1 MTDTYEYEKSCRPQ
15 DIDDYSPFTDKQ
27 YNNYINDLNGS
38 VYTNTSLTLVQFD
51 LGQIYNS
58 QKFTN
63 PADMFIVLPVTMVA
77 AYNTSGTGLVAPVP
91 GSAQLLSTK
100 SNFMHLIH
108 QADLQINGKTIES
121 TQSFVNVAK
130 HFQMLSEM
138 SVSDLATIG
147 ATLGFGESID
157 NPRSAKF
164 VNTANTGLCNNYIAG
179 SRLQSGIKTA
189 LNSGTANDAILSKLG
204 RFTEVTNNYNG
215 LTTLLSQTNL
225 NNEHKPTYQVLNT
238 NYMVLYDFAVI
249 KLGNLFES
257 IANIGLLRKFDCTI
271 RLWVNTGTVNA
282 TIANPNLTTLA
293 MTLTPANNS
302 FTNTC
307 PFTINLLADT
317 SANGGVPAAV
327 NRICAGLYINKPPTT
342 SYDGVNLATS
352 AASHPL
358 QTCRIYYSQIQLE
371 PSKSL
376 TYIEENRNKKVVYR
390 TILTNQYNNT
400 TAGGNFNNL
409 INSGVIHPTGILV
422 VPFVSSQ
429 YATGFADFA
438 WKSPFDTAPA
448 TGHPISLT
456 NFQVS
461 VGGVNQLQSTLNYS
475 YENFIEQV
483 NLAEALTSADF
494 GVSCGL
500 LNQSY
505 WEMFRYYFVNI
516 ERSALTDKNVP
527 RNINISFTNNSQV
540 GVDTLVFIFYS
551 DEFIIDIETGVV
563 RK

>member
-225 NNEHKPTYQVLNT
+225 NNEHKPTYQVLNA
-238 NYMVLYDFAVI
+238 NYMVWYDFAVI

>member
-238 NYMVLYDFAVI
+238 NYMVWYDFAVI